1 MGLMKYFVIKSVL
14 MGNFKFKTLLILT
27 MVAKE
32 FENKKK
38 YSLSLKEA
46 LLPLFSQKEKP
57 FAPSAFDTFGN
68 IAVIEIPKELSKRK
82 KLIGQILLK
91 VQPRFETVCSIES
104 NHEGKYRIQKVKVI
118 AGKKN
123 LIADYKENGCSFLIP
138 LGKVFFSPRLS
149 GERLR
154 IASLV
159 GSGEVVGAWFSG
171 VGPYPIV
178 IAKNSKA
185 DKIIAI
191 ELNPAGH
198 KFALKNAEL
207 NKVNKDCLK
216 GKERVVFIK
225 GDVKKVYKKYKKMF
239 DRIAMPL
246 PHTGYQFLKEAY
258 FCTKPNG
265 IIHFYEIVV
274 KGDYATPTEQI
285 LNEAKKSKKRVEIIR
300 TSRVRQFSP
309 TKEQVVFDIK
319 VLN

>member
-1 MGLMKYFVIKSVL
+1 

-27 MVAKE
+27 MGQETKLD
-32 FENKKK
+32 KKK
-38 YSLSLKEA
+38 YSFSLKEA
-46 LLPLFSQKEKP
+46 LLPLLSEKEKP

-68 IAVIEIPKELSKRK
+68 IAVIEIPKELTKRK
-82 KLIGQILLK
+82 KLIGSTLLK

-104 NHEGKYRIQKVKVI
+104 NHEGKFRIQKVKVI

-123 LIADYKENGCSFLIP
+123 LIADYKENGCAFQIP

-154 IASLV
+154 IAYLV
-159 GSGEVVGAWFSG
+159 QPGEIVGAWFSG

-185 DKIIAI
+185 GKIIAI

-198 KFALKNAEL
+198 KFAVENGKL
-207 NKVNKDCLK
+207 NKVNKDCAK
-216 GKERVVFIK
+216 GKERVVFVK
-225 GDVKKVYKKYKKMF
+225 GDVKKVYKKYKKLF

-258 FCTKPNG
+258 ACIKPNG

-285 LNEAKKSKKRVEIIR
+285 MAEAKKAKKKVEIIR

>member
-1 MGLMKYFVIKSVL
+1 MKLAS

-27 MVAKE
+27 MSEEMK
-32 FENKKK
+32 NSKKK
-38 YSLSLKEA
+38 YSFSLKEA
-46 LLPLFSQKEKP
+46 LLPLLSEKEKP

-68 IAVIEIPKELSKRK
+68 IAVIEIPRELTKRK
-82 KLIGQILLK
+82 KLIGTTLLK

-123 LIADYKENGCSFLIP
+123 LVADYKENGCAFQIP

-154 IASLV
+154 IAYLV
-159 GSGEVVGAWFSG
+159 GPGEIVGAWFSG

-185 DKIIAI
+185 SKIIAI
-191 ELNPAGH
+191 ELNPVAH
-198 KFALKNAEL
+198 KFAVENGKL
-207 NKVNKDCLK
+207 NKVNKDCAK

-225 GDVKKVYKKYKKMF
+225 GDVKKVYKKYKKLF

-246 PHTGYQFLKEAY
+246 PHTGYQFLKEA
-258 FCTKPNG
+258 FACIKPNG

-274 KGDYATPTEQI
+274 KGDLATPTEQI
-285 LNEAKKSKKRVEIIR
+285 ITEAKKAKKKVEIIR
-300 TSRVRQFSP
+300 TSRVRQFSS

>member
-1 MGLMKYFVIKSVL
+1 

-27 MVAKE
+27 MVVEQIKE
-32 FENKKK
+32 EKK
-38 YSLSLKEA
+38 YSMSLKEA
-46 LLPLFSQKEKP
+46 LLPLLSEKEKP

-68 IAVIEIPKELSKRK
+68 IAVIEIPMELTKRK
-82 KLIGQILLK
+82 KLIGSTLLK

-104 NHEGKYRIQKVKVI
+104 NHEGKFRIQKVKVI

-123 LIADYKENGCSFLIP
+123 LIADYKENGCAFQIP

-154 IASLV
+154 IASLIQP
-159 GSGEVVGAWFSG
+159 GEVVGAWFSG

-185 DKIIAI
+185 NKIVAI
-191 ELNPAGH
+191 ELNPIGH
-198 KFALKNAEL
+198 KFALKNAEI
-207 NKVNKDCLK
+207 NKVNKDCPK
-216 GKERVVFIK
+216 GKERVVFVK

-258 FCTKPNG
+258 ACTKPSG

-274 KGDYATPTEQI
+274 KGDMATPTEQI
-285 LNEAKKSKKRVEIIR
+285 MNEAKKAKKKVEIIR

-319 VLN
+319 VN